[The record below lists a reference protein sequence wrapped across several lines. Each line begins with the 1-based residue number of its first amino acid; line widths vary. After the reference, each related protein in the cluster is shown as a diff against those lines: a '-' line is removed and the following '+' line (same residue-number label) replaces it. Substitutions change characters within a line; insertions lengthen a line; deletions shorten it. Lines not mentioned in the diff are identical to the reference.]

1 MSNFFDEEE
10 EFNSGSSKKAEPLA
24 TADEGSMPRQGQTLR
39 ECVTSSLNDYL
50 TKVDSEHISELY
62 DLVLS
67 EVEAPLLE
75 SVMQY
80 TRSNQSKASAMLG
93 LNRGTLR
100 KKLKK
105 YGMLN

>member
-10 EFNSGSSKKAEPLA
+10 EFNSGSSKNAEPLA

-62 DLVLS
+62 ELVLS

>member
-1 MSNFFDEEE
+1 MSNHSNDQDNYQF
-10 EFNSGSSKKAEPLA
+10 GKADDSDLVSDTHHDYLP
-24 TADEGSMPRQGQTLR
+24 SQKQTIR
-39 ECVTSSLNDYL
+39 ECVTSSLTDYFD
-50 TKVDSEHISELY
+50 KVEKEHISDLY
-62 DLVLS
+62 ELVLS

-75 SVMQY
+75 RVMQH

-105 YGMLN
+105 YDMLN

>member
-1 MSNFFDEEE
+1 MSNFLNDVDAIQAGKSGGNYTQATGNDET
-10 EFNSGSSKKAEPLA
+10 PQ
-24 TADEGSMPRQGQTLR
+24 RQQTLR
-39 ECVTSSLNDYL
+39 ECVKSSLAAYL
-50 TKVDSEHISELY
+50 AKVDHENISELY
-62 DLVLS
+62 ELVLS

-75 SVMQY
+75 TVMHH

>member
-10 EFNSGSSKKAEPLA
+10 SFNSGSSKKTEPLA
-24 TADEGSMPRQGQTLR
+24 AADEGNIPKQGQTLR

-50 TKVDSEHISELY
+50 TKVESEHISELY
-62 DLVLS
+62 ELVLS

-75 SVMQY
+75 SIMQY

>member
-24 TADEGSMPRQGQTLR
+24 TADEGSMPREGQTLR

-62 DLVLS
+62 ELVLS

-80 TRSNQSKASAMLG
+80 TRSNQSKASAMLA

>member
-10 EFNSGSSKKAEPLA
+10 EFNSDSSKKAEPLA
-24 TADEGSMPRQGQTLR
+24 TADEGSMPRKGQTLR

-62 DLVLS
+62 ELVLS

>member
-1 MSNFFDEEE
+1 MSNFQNDLQSLTPEKHDRDSEN
-10 EFNSGSSKKAEPLA
+10 NS
-24 TADEGSMPRQGQTLR
+24 EGNRETRQQTIR
-39 ECVTSSLNDYL
+39 ECVKSSLAAYL
-50 TKVDSEHISELY
+50 EKVDHENISNLY

-75 SVMQY
+75 TVLQH
-80 TRSNQSKASAMLG
+80 TRSNQSKASSMLG

>member
-1 MSNFFDEEE
+1 MSNISNDQDNYQFGKLED
-10 EFNSGSSKKAEPLA
+10 SDLVSD
-24 TADEGSMPRQGQTLR
+24 ADENYSPKQKQTLR
-39 ECVTSSLNDYL
+39 ECVSTSL
-50 TKVDSEHISELY
+50 TEYFDKVDKEHISDLY
-62 DLVLS
+62 ELVLS

-75 SVMQY
+75 RVMQH

>member
-1 MSNFFDEEE
+1 MSNFLDKMDNYQHSKDDSLET
-10 EFNSGSSKKAEPLA
+10 SGECSPEQK
-24 TADEGSMPRQGQTLR
+24 QTLR
-39 ECVTSSLNDYL
+39 ECVTSSLTEYL
-50 TKVDSEHISELY
+50 DKVDHENISDLY
-62 DLVLS
+62 EFVLS

-75 SVMQY
+75 TVMQQ